1 MTTVENSVLST
12 KLRRMFAFLDTDQDG
27 TLVSGDLTVIADRLA
42 DVVPTV
48 PEKVQR
54 LRDALA
60 VIWDQHLRHMDYD
73 GNGRID
79 PAEYERGVREAI
91 DADPSA
97 LVAALHDV
105 VAACLDICD
114 TDHDGLINL
123 DEYTLLGQSVTGGS
137 PEDMAQAFAKLD
149 LDGNGTLDAE
159 EIRSAVAEFFT
170 SEDPDARGNWLY
182 GPL

>member
-1 MTTVENSVLST
+1 MTTAETSVLST

-27 TLVSGDLTVIADRLA
+27 TLIGGDLTAIADRLA
-42 DVVPTV
+42 AAVPTL

-54 LRDALA
+54 LRDALT
-60 VIWDQHLRHMDYD
+60 VVWDQHLRNMDFD
-73 GNGRID
+73 GDGRID

-91 DADPSA
+91 DAGPSA

-105 VAACLDICD
+105 VAASLDICD
-114 TDHDGLINL
+114 TDGDGLINL
-123 DEYTLLGQSVTGGS
+123 DEYTLLGQAVTGGS
-137 PEDMAQAFAKLD
+137 PQDMAVAFAKLD

-159 EIRSAVAEFFT
+159 EIRAAVTEFFT
-170 SEDPDARGNWLY
+170 SEDPNARGNWLY